1 MYLSDR
7 YPSSISPEQ
16 LIRAYK
22 HGIFPMADSRKDKKI
37 IFIDPEYRALIPI
50 SKFKTSKS
58 LVRLA
63 KKRPFEI
70 SLNKAF
76 AEVIRSCATI
86 NRNETWINYEIENLF
101 ISLNKLGY
109 AHSVECWQNKQL
121 IGGIYGVALGGVF
134 FAESMFS
141 YISNGSKI
149 ALINLVARLWKSGF
163 KILDV
168 QFLNDHLMQFGAY
181 EINKTKFKQDLD
193 KAIRLKTEF
202 YCLPSTDDDFFNCL
216 STFLQARIET
226 S

>member
-1 MYLSDR
+1 MYLSNR
-7 YPSSISPEQ
+7 YSSLISPEQ
-16 LIRAYK
+16 LVKAYT
-22 HGIFPMADSRKDKKI
+22 HGIFPMAESRNDKKI
-37 IFIDPEYRALIPI
+37 IFIDPEYRALMPI
-50 SKFKTSKS
+50 SKFKASKS
-58 LVRLA
+58 LIRLA
-63 KKRPFEI
+63 KKRPFKITMNE
-70 SLNKAF
+70 AF
-76 AEVIRSCATI
+76 ANVIRSCAI
-86 NRNETWINYEIENLF
+86 VNRKETWISEEIENLF

-168 QFLNDHLMQFGAY
+168 QFLNDHLIQFGAY

-193 KAIRLKTEF
+193 KAIRLKTDF
-202 YCLPSTDDDFFNCL
+202 YYLPSTDDDFFNCL
-216 STFLQARIET
+216 STFLQSRIET